1 MSEDLRRH
9 PRKKIQIEV
18 ELIFLEDS
26 PRTVITRD
34 ASIGGLFML
43 LNNPEYYTMGEMVTV
58 NFKSPFNDFKKT
70 TKDAIIVRHAEDGTA
85 VAFIE
90 MEEF

>member
-1 MSEDLRRH
+1 MSEDLRRY
-9 PRKKIQIEV
+9 PREKIQIEV

-26 PRTVITRD
+26 PRTVMTLD
-34 ASIGGLFML
+34 ASHGGLFTL
-43 LNNPEYYTMGEMVTV
+43 LKNPEYYTMGEMVTV
-58 NFKSPFNDFKKT
+58 NFKSPFDDYKET
-70 TKDAIIVRHAEDGTA
+70 TKDAIIVRHAEDGIA